1 MSEPIPDPSL
11 RLLHSIFE
19 IGAEQASRAL
29 TTWLG
34 RPVVVAISRVNQ
46 ADLIDVIGLLG
57 PEDELLGA
65 VALELGGR
73 LTGQLLLVF
82 DDRNGLAMADMVLR
96 QPVGATAGWDD
107 LASSAALET
116 ANIVGC
122 ALVNSLASHLPSS
135 GPSSIVPSPPV
146 FRHEY
151 AGSLL
156 QFALMD
162 QAATADRVL
171 LVESRFEAEGE
182 ELRWSLLFI
191 PGSASMAELSGL
203 GGIERGR

>member
-19 IGAEQASRAL
+19 LGAEHASRAL

-34 RPVVVAISRVNQ
+34 RSVLVAISRVNQ
-46 ADLIDVIGLLG
+46 ADLTDVVGLLG
-57 PEDELLGA
+57 PEDELLGS
-65 VALELGGR
+65 VIMELGGR
-73 LTGQLLLVF
+73 LSGQLLLVF
-82 DDRNGLAMADMVLR
+82 HDRDGLAMADMVLR
-96 QPVGATAGWDD
+96 QPIGSMGEWDD
-107 LASSAALET
+107 LSRSAALET

-122 ALVNSLASHLPSS
+122 ALLNSLSSHLPIMS
-135 GPSSIVPSPPV
+135 GSGGASIVPSPPI

-162 QAATADRVL
+162 QAVSADRVL

-191 PGSASMAELSGL
+191 PSAASMADLSGL
-203 GGIERGR
+203 GGS